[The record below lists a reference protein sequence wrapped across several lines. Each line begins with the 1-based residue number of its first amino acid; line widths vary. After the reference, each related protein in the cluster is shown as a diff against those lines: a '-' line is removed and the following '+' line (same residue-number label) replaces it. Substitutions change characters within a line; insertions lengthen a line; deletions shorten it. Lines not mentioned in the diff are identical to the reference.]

1 MLQPSLAARAA
12 VPAFIIVWASGYIVA
27 KLAAKD
33 AEPLSFLVL
42 RYIGVVILMVV
53 LALASRAKW
62 PSRRDALHIAFAGI
76 LIQAVYLGGVWVAI
90 RMGLSAGVAALIDEL
105 KRTVGGAA

>member
-1 MLQPSLAARAA
+1 MFQPSLLARAA

-33 AEPLSFLVL
+33 AEALSFLIF

-62 PSRRDALHIAFAGI
+62 PVGVMPCILHSPA
-76 LIQAVYLGGVWVAI
+76 Y
-90 RMGLSAGVAALIDEL
+90 
-105 KRTVGGAA
+105 

>member
-27 KLAAKD
+27 KLAARD
-33 AEPLSFLVL
+33 AEPLSFLVI

-53 LALASRAKW
+53 AC
-62 PSRRDALHIAFAGI
+62 
-76 LIQAVYLGGVWVAI
+76 VV
-90 RMGLSAGVAALIDEL
+90 ALIKSSDSVPNH
-105 KRTVGGAA
+105 TSVPSANPAASAPRQRHRANAHRERAN